1 MSRGNSSKQCSN
13 QSSRLTEV
21 IFNPF
26 SCTGIK
32 RPGKMTSFN
41 FVRILWYY
49 KVLSLLKHVAVAG
62 KPITEVKLHYV
73 LQRQDKRHFKHERIR
88 KFSRRCVMSKRPKFY
103 VGKRKRNC
111 SNKLSRYFFGFIF
124 RKKQFSPVLHFVR
137 QIQLFSININ
147 FLLILNFNACHS
159 NEVDF
164 YNIISFELP

>member
-1 MSRGNSSKQCSN
+1 M
-13 QSSRLTEV
+13 T
-21 IFNPF
+21 FNRF
-26 SCTGIK
+26 SCIGIK
-32 RPGKMTSFN
+32 RPGKMTNFN

-62 KPITEVKLHYV
+62 KPNNRSKNTLCIIETRLKIFQTRKDQKIFPSLCIVWTSQV
-73 LQRQDKRHFKHERIR
+73 LRR
-88 KFSRRCVMSKRPKFY
+88 KKKKKF
-103 VGKRKRNC
+103 

-124 RKKQFSPVLHFVR
+124 RKKPFSPDLHFVR
-137 QIQLFSININ
+137 QIQPFSININ